1 MEGGWWEPPVTNVK
15 QKLVVELAG
24 GVLRNLMGGALG
36 AAEKKHT

>member
-1 MEGGWWEPPVTNVK
+1 MHHAVEVK
-15 QKLVVELAG
+15 RKLVVELAG